1 MIQPLLCE
9 RNGEMEMECA
19 PAKRNLLFQLCA
31 NTGFEQAVFYITP
44 GSHIAG
50 PVEFDDITLLDWVAT
65 HKVDPVQLVI
75 EAVMLS

>member
-9 RNGEMEMECA
+9 LEMKCA
-19 PAKRNLLFQLCA
+19 PAKRNLFFQLCA
-31 NTGFEQAVFYITP
+31 NTGFEQAVLFITP
-44 GSHIAG
+44 GSHIVG

-75 EAVMLS
+75 VAVMHS